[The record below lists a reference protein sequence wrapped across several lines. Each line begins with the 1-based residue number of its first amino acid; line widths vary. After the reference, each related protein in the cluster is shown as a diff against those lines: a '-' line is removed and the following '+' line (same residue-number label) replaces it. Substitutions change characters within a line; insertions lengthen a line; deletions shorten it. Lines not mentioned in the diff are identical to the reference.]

1 MSWLIIALARSAF
14 MGLVSIS
21 DKVVIHKYC
30 NTPLTLLLLIGITQ
44 TTVGTVSLVFSGIP
58 DEATLATTGS
68 AIGSGILSGLAA
80 FFSQRVLYR
89 QEVSRTIPITQSAPI
104 FTALLALL
112 ILGES
117 ISIIQWGGIIVAVLG
132 CASISISMNVDSEN
146 HRGVVMHRSFYV
158 LMLSAFLFGASTVIG
173 KIALESLPILYTHGL
188 RTITLGLLMLSFS
201 LRPAPYNDIKSLV
214 SARSPAFL
222 LVAVND
228 FVTAQA
234 GLIMMLWALSIGPA
248 SLVGAVSGTRA
259 LFTVL
264 YSIGITKIF
273 INALGED
280 ISTGSVLI
288 KLLSTLLI
296 VGGITA
302 LAL

>member
-1 MSWLIIALARSAF
+1 MSWLIIALASSAF
-14 MGLVSIS
+14 MGMVSIS

-44 TTVGTVSLVFSGIP
+44 TTVGTVSLIFSGIP

-132 CASISISMNVDSEN
+132 CASISMSVDNEN

-273 INALGED
+273 ISALGED

>member
-1 MSWLIIALARSAF
+1 MSWLIIALASSAF
-14 MGLVSIS
+14 MGMVSIS

-44 TTVGTVSLVFSGIP
+44 TTVGTVSLIFSGIP
-58 DEATLATTGS
+58 DEATLATSGS

-80 FFSQRVLYR
+80 FLSQRVLYR

-117 ISIIQWGGIIVAVLG
+117 ISIIQWAVIIVAVLG
-132 CASISISMNVDSEN
+132 CASISMSVDNEN
-146 HRGVVMHRSFYV
+146 DRGVVMHNSFYV

-173 KIALESLPILYTHGL
+173 KVALESLPILYTHGL

-201 LRPAPYNDIKSLV
+201 IRRAPYNDVKSLV

-248 SLVGAVSGTRA
+248 SLV
-259 LFTVL
+259 
-264 YSIGITKIF
+264 
-273 INALGED
+273 
-280 ISTGSVLI
+280 
-288 KLLSTLLI
+288 
-296 VGGITA
+296 
-302 LAL
+302 

>member
-1 MSWLIIALARSAF
+1 MSWLIIALASSAF
-14 MGLVSIS
+14 MGMVSIS

-44 TTVGTVSLVFSGIP
+44 TTVGTVSLIFSGIP
-58 DEATLATTGS
+58 DEATLATSGS

-80 FFSQRVLYR
+80 FLSQRVLYR

-117 ISIIQWGGIIVAVLG
+117 ISIIQWAGIIVAVLG
-132 CASISISMNVDSEN
+132 CASISMSVDNEN
-146 HRGVVMHRSFYV
+146 HRGVVMHNSFYV

-173 KIALESLPILYTHGL
+173 KVALESLPILYTHGL

-201 LRPAPYNDIKSLV
+201 IRRAPYNDVKSLV

-248 SLVGAVSGTRA
+248 SLVGAVAGTRA

-264 YSIGITKIF
+264 YSIGISKIF
-273 INALGED
+273 IGALGED
-280 ISTGSVLI
+280 ISTGSVMV

>member
-1 MSWLIIALARSAF
+1 MSWLIIALASSAF
-14 MGLVSIS
+14 MGMVSIS

-44 TTVGTVSLVFSGIP
+44 TTVGTVSLIFSGIP

-68 AIGSGILSGLAA
+68 AIGSGILSGLSA

-117 ISIIQWGGIIVAVLG
+117 ISIIQWVGIIVAVLG
-132 CASISISMNVDSEN
+132 CASISMSVDNEN

>member
-1 MSWLIIALARSAF
+1 MSWLIIALASSAF
-14 MGLVSIS
+14 MGMVSIS

-44 TTVGTVSLVFSGIP
+44 TTVGTVSLIFSGIP
-58 DEATLATTGS
+58 DEATLATSGS

-80 FFSQRVLYR
+80 FLSQRVLYR

-132 CASISISMNVDSEN
+132 CASISMSVDNEN
-146 HRGVVMHRSFYV
+146 HGGVVMHNSFYV

-173 KIALESLPILYTHGL
+173 KVALESLPILYTHGL

-201 LRPAPYNDIKSLV
+201 LRPAPYNDVKSLINE
-214 SARSPAFL
+214 RSPAFL

-248 SLVGAVSGTRA
+248 SLVGAVAGTRA

-264 YSIGITKIF
+264 YSIGISKIF
-273 INALGED
+273 IGALGED
-280 ISTGSVLI
+280 ISTGSVMV

>member
-1 MSWLIIALARSAF
+1 MSWLIIALASSAF
-14 MGLVSIS
+14 MGMVSIS

-44 TTVGTVSLVFSGIP
+44 TTVGTISLLLSGIP
-58 DEATLATTGS
+58 DEATLATSGS

-132 CASISISMNVDSEN
+132 CASISMSVDNEN
-146 HRGVVMHRSFYV
+146 HRGVVMHNSFYV

-173 KIALESLPILYTHGL
+173 KVALESLPILYTHGL

-201 LRPAPYNDIKSLV
+201 LRRAPYNDVKSLL

-248 SLVGAVSGTRA
+248 SLVGAVAGTRA

-264 YSIGITKIF
+264 YSIGISKIF
-273 INALGED
+273 IGALGED
-280 ISTGSVLI
+280 VSTGSVMV

>member
-1 MSWLIIALARSAF
+1 MSWLIIALASSAF
-14 MGLVSIS
+14 MGMVSIS

-44 TTVGTVSLVFSGIP
+44 TTVGTVSLIFSGIP

-132 CASISISMNVDSEN
+132 CASISMSVDNEN

>member
-1 MSWLIIALARSAF
+1 MSWLIIALASSAF
-14 MGLVSIS
+14 MGMVSIS

-44 TTVGTVSLVFSGIP
+44 TTVGTVSLIFSGIP

-132 CASISISMNVDSEN
+132 CASISMSVDNEN

-273 INALGED
+273 ISAMGED

>member
-1 MSWLIIALARSAF
+1 MSWLIIALASSAF
-14 MGLVSIS
+14 MGMVSIS

-30 NTPLTLLLLIGITQ
+30 KTPLTLLLLIGITQ
-44 TTVGTVSLVFSGIP
+44 TTVGTISLLLSGIP
-58 DEATLATTGS
+58 DEATLATSGS

-117 ISIIQWGGIIVAVLG
+117 ISIIQWFGIIVAVLG
-132 CASISISMNVDSEN
+132 CASISMSVDNEN
-146 HRGVVMHRSFYV
+146 HRGVVMHNSFYV

-173 KIALESLPILYTHGL
+173 KVALDSLPILYTHGL

-201 LRPAPYNDIKSLV
+201 LRPAPYNDVKSLINV
-214 SARSPAFL
+214 RSPAFL

-234 GLIMMLWALSIGPA
+234 GLIMMLWALSAGPA
-248 SLVGAVSGTRA
+248 SLVGAVAGTRA

-264 YSIGITKIF
+264 YSIGISKIF
-273 INALGED
+273 IGALGED
-280 ISTGSVLI
+280 ISTGSVMV